1 MLYDIM
7 FLWRHD
13 QNKILR
19 KRLRIYSLF
28 IIQSTKSNIIVF
40 SWRKQAGVQCSPR
53 QGSTSHIQV
62 RRQRPNGKSKI
73 NVEICILI
81 LIHTL
86 KGIYQMLNK
95 VINEKNMYIHYIL
108 YRESIFTSTYSY
120 IYICNALMA
129 LLLLLFNRPYIIL
142 YRKTAKMYV
151 AFR

>member
-1 MLYDIM
+1 
-7 FLWRHD
+7 
-13 QNKILR
+13 
-19 KRLRIYSLF
+19 
-28 IIQSTKSNIIVF
+28 
-40 SWRKQAGVQCSPR
+40 
-53 QGSTSHIQV
+53 
-62 RRQRPNGKSKI
+62 
-73 NVEICILI
+73 
-81 LIHTL
+81 
-86 KGIYQMLNK
+86 MLNK